1 MENPITPYGKKS
13 YSNLQSGKHL
23 DNFWIIQQL
32 LTTLYNSQLIH
43 TISGSYQHAFHTV
56 DNFMVKTK

>member
-1 MENPITPYGKKS
+1 MENPATPYAKMS
-13 YSNLQSGKHL
+13 YRPRRSGKHL

-43 TISGSYQHAFHTV
+43 TINGSYQHAFHTV
-56 DNFMVKTK
+56 YKPFCAA